1 LAYIDRIRAIRNFD
15 AAAYRPFR
23 VGGRQVGLI
32 HAEVAGL
39 LEPYRSVLV
48 PGAAGF
54 DLAPGLTGP
63 GDRSAAMADVLADM
77 KGRGLIKGWRDE
89 AYAVRERWG
98 TPVLMEMERAA
109 VPLFGVE
116 GYGVHV
122 NGFVRDGDEIRMWIG
137 RRSLTKP
144 TGPGKLDQVVAG
156 GQPAGIGV
164 TDNLIK
170 ECGEEAAI
178 PEHLARRA
186 HPVGA
191 ITYCTHR
198 AEGLRRDVLFNFDLE
213 LPRDFTPTNTDGEVA
228 EFMLWPMDKVM
239 SVVRETDEFK
249 FNCGVIVIDF
259 LLRRGFI
266 GPDDPDYL
274 DLLQGMHRRREAPPE
289 P

>member
-1 LAYIDRIRAIRNFD
+1 MAYIDRIRAVRDFD
-15 AAAYRPFR
+15 PRAYRPFR
-23 VGGRQVGLI
+23 VAGRQVGLI
-32 HAEVAGL
+32 HDAVAGL
-39 LEPYRSVLV
+39 LAPYTDVLV
-48 PGAAGF
+48 PGDGGFELDPRLSNPAA
-54 DLAPGLTGP
+54 
-63 GDRSAAMADVLADM
+63 RSAAMAGVLADM
-77 KGRGLIKGWRDE
+77 KGRGLINGWRDE

-98 TPVLMEMERAA
+98 EPVLMEMERAA

-122 NGFVRDGDEIRMWIG
+122 NGFVRDGDGIRMWIG

-144 TGPGKLDQVVAG
+144 TAPGKLDQVVAG

-164 TDNLIK
+164 TENLVK

-186 HPVGA
+186 FPVGA
-191 ITYCTHR
+191 LTYCTQR

-213 LPRDFTPTNTDGEVA
+213 LPADFTPRNTDGEVA
-228 EFMLWPMDKVM
+228 EFLLWPMDKVM
-239 SVVRETDEFK
+239 AVVRETDEFK
-249 FNCGVIVIDF
+249 FNCGIIVIDF

-274 DLLQGMHRRREAPPE
+274 DLLQGMHWRHGGPPA
-289 P
+289 